1 MSGFI
6 GLSFYE
12 FSENT
17 EHSGADHGKAYDLET
32 IAKRTE
38 VHHRRA
44 LVLAR
49 ETSKR
54 GADDRHKQQGT
65 PGTLPEPAACG
76 RGGSDNVNHVLMR
89 WG

>member
-12 FSENT
+12 FSENA
-17 EHSGADHGKAYDLET
+17 EHGGADDGIAYDLET
-32 IAKRTE
+32 IAERTE

-49 ETSKR
+49 DTSKR
-54 GADDRHKQQGT
+54 AANDRHEQQ
-65 PGTLPEPAACG
+65 
-76 RGGSDNVNHVLMR
+76 
-89 WG
+89 